1 MDRAGGETAAAEWGV
16 SRTEAG
22 TPSLCGCSWSR
33 YSVVLTPS
41 TPQQKRRSVFLIIL
55 FTFLAAT
62 AQVLWKYAIIGLGEH
77 PTPLAIATNI
87 QLIAGLAVYG
97 IGAVIMIIALQHGE
111 LSVLYPLISLNYV
124 WVAIV
129 AVLLFN
135 ESMNP
140 AKIAGIVVIMA
151 GVGIL
156 GKGAHE

>member
-1 MDRAGGETAAAEWGV
+1 
-16 SRTEAG
+16 
-22 TPSLCGCSWSR
+22 LI
-33 YSVVLTPS
+33 PS

-77 PTPLAIATNI
+77 PTPLAIATNVP
-87 QLIAGLAVYG
+87 LIAGLAVYG
-97 IGAVIMIIALQHGE
+97 IGAVLMIVALQHGE

-151 GVGIL
+151 GVAIL
-156 GKGAHE
+156 GKGAHR